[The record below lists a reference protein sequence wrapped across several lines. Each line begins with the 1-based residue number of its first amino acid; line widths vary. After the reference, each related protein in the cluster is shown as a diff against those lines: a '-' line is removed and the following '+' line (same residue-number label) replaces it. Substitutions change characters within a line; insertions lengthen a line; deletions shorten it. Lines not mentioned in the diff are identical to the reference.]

1 MVPVCDQT
9 NDNLVTITEWTSGE
23 NKDFNDVV
31 IDSTKIDVCDRDIPE
46 RQEDSIKDV
55 KYQDPAPMGDE
66 QCALTAS
73 LNSEEV
79 GLTDSPRGNSNDSDT
94 GNDFPTQIA
103 IIISEDTDT
112 SETTDN
118 DQNDRDSETTHTD
131 RKWNNVEI
139 SKQSTRGPRHKTKN
153 SVTEMTS
160 IARYQSVMRERNTD
174 DDQRVPSIIVMCGDS
189 DKSEAA
195 HDGIIDC
202 DSQATPND
210 ENGKVIGR
218 QPTGAGE
225 QDEPDGRKST
235 LGRYSG
241 RLTNR
246 LASISVNEHKTI
258 PTATPG
264 GKRQLTESELAQP
277 PEGATDKDEFTNQ
290 LKWVSVLVETTY
302 YKTRCIFDD
311 ERDQEQWQLTT
322 QAQGEVM
329 GYNKKL
335 TWWDTGHSCPNCWRG

>member
-1 MVPVCDQT
+1 
-9 NDNLVTITEWTSGE
+9 
-23 NKDFNDVV
+23 
-31 IDSTKIDVCDRDIPE
+31 
-46 RQEDSIKDV
+46 
-55 KYQDPAPMGDE
+55 
-66 QCALTAS
+66 
-73 LNSEEV
+73 
-79 GLTDSPRGNSNDSDT
+79 
-94 GNDFPTQIA
+94 
-103 IIISEDTDT
+103 
-112 SETTDN
+112 
-118 DQNDRDSETTHTD
+118 
-131 RKWNNVEI
+131 
-139 SKQSTRGPRHKTKN
+139 
-153 SVTEMTS
+153 MTS
-160 IARYQSVMRERNTD
+160 VALYQSVMRERNTD

-210 ENGKVIGR
+210 ANGKVIGR

-225 QDEPDGRKST
+225 HDEPDGRKST

-241 RLTNR
+241 GLTNR

-264 GKRQLTESELAQP
+264 GKRQLTEGELAPAATPPIYSLLAQP

-290 LKWVSVLVETTY
+290 LKWVSALVETTY

-311 ERDQEQWQLTT
+311 ERDQEQWQLTR

-329 GYNKKL
+329 GYNK
-335 TWWDTGHSCPNCWRG
+335 N